1 MRGLTL
7 LKGTILRRVVRVP
20 SCRETSVASP
30 LQEKEMIAMPAFRI
44 TLVELVVELVGRGVE
59 LVELKKRTLKEI

>member
-1 MRGLTL
+1 MR
-7 LKGTILRRVVRVP
+7 VS

-30 LQEKEMIAMPAFRI
+30 LQEKGMIAMPAFHI
-44 TLVELVVELVGRGVE
+44 KLVELVVELVGRGVE